1 MSERQISPEVY
12 ILLETDVSNSL
23 MGSFIFCVSTQN
35 LEKKFYYFIHCG
47 TATESR
53 TSWKGGREKG
63 RTILII

>member
-35 LEKKFYYFIHCG
+35 LEKNFI
-47 TATESR
+47 
-53 TSWKGGREKG
+53 TSFIVELQLSPEPHGKVEERRGEQF
-63 RTILII
+63 